1 MIKYQYPPLKS
12 WDDFEELCSD
22 LFKREWNDDL
32 VQRYGRQGSTQH
44 GVDIYGKSESSG
56 KYTGIQCK
64 GKQIYPEKNIDI
76 EEIKKEIEKAKHF
89 PSELEILIFVT
100 TASRATKVQD
110 HIRSTSISN
119 RENGLF
125 DIGVLFWDDIESL
138 INKHKIVAERFYGS
152 IASSCMEDSDRYS
165 IEKVKV
171 GLNYESFIVPLK
183 EELFSPNFDS
193 RLIDPLCDFIEL
205 ERNPHVCFS
214 NEEISYLFKR
224 LTIVAKRI
232 VDLVDRHSFPCI
244 TPKGSYNEIPYKYH
258 ANGSKQQKLLLDTI
272 DELIFD
278 SREFF
283 DTYILFIERT
293 RALA

>member
-32 VQRYGRQGSTQH
+32 AQRYGRQGSTQH
-44 GVDIYGKSESSG
+44 GVDIYGKSENSG

-76 EEIKKEIEKAKHF
+76 EEIKMEIEKAKLF
-89 PSELEILIFVT
+89 PSDLQTLIFVT
-100 TASRATKVQD
+100 TAPRTTKVQD
-110 HIRSTSISN
+110 YIRSTSISN

-125 DIGVLFWDDIESL
+125 DVGVLFWDDIESL
-138 INKHKIVAERFYGS
+138 INKHKAVAERFYGS
-152 IASSCMEDSDRYS
+152 IESSNVKDSDRYS
-165 IEKVKV
+165 IKRVKA

-183 EELFSPNFDS
+183 EEPFYPNFDS
-193 RLIDPLCDFIEL
+193 RLIYPLYDFIEL
-205 ERNPHVCFS
+205 ERNPNVYFS
-214 NEEISYLFKR
+214 DEEISYIFRR

-232 VDLVDRHSFPCI
+232 VDLVGRHSFPCNP
-244 TPKGSYNEIPYKYH
+244 PKGSYIEIPYKDYP
-258 ANGSKQQKLLLDTI
+258 NGSKHQKLMLDTI
-272 DELIFD
+272 EELIFD
-278 SREFF
+278 SSEFF
-283 DTYILFIERT
+283 DTYILFMERT